1 MVDTVLTLCKASVK
15 EFVEFVLKFC
25 PTDTEIVTTNK
36 VVNTFDKVLLGPDD
50 SDYEEAPYQDV
61 PEGERDELQ
70 TSLVWLHG
78 LFDKN
83 KDPEPLFV
91 LDLILKQNQL
101 IPTYST
107 PPDDIVARIMG
118 VFDEGIN
125 VMTTIP

>member
-1 MVDTVLTLCKASVK
+1 
-15 EFVEFVLKFC
+15 
-25 PTDTEIVTTNK
+25 
-36 VVNTFDKVLLGPDD
+36 
-50 SDYEEAPYQDV
+50 
-61 PEGERDELQ
+61 
-70 TSLVWLHG
+70 VWLHV

-107 PPDDIVARIMG
+107 PPDEIVSRIMG